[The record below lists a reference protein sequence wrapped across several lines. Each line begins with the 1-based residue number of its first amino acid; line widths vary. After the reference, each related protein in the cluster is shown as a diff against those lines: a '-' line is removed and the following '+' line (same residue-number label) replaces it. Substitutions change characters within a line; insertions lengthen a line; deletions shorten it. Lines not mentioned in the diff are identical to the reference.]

1 MEIKPISNS
10 EINYVVGISPI
21 FSKYIGN
28 LTFISFF
35 IFSLIFFKNLNFYAI
50 TFLTST
56 FLIATDNLLYLNQ
69 IKTIFK
75 KFIIIFSIY
84 LSKKTL
90 TIKSVFKNEIKRI
103 NFRDDINI
111 LRAISV
117 VSVLLYHAEFS
128 LFRGGWLGVDI
139 FFVISGF
146 LISNIILSEL
156 FNNSFSLKNF
166 YLRRVRRIFPALYF
180 MLLSTMPIAFMLLS
194 PKNTIEYINN
204 LKYSIPFLSNIYLAG
219 LDLYTAEPNRFSPL
233 LHTWSLSIEEQFY
246 IVFPLFLILIYRK
259 KIVSPEFIVSF
270 LMLLIGLT
278 FLDVDNIS
286 KFYYFHFRSWE
297 FLLGSLI
304 MIFSQKKHFKLPK
317 NAEIYGLILI
327 LIPIGLFDD
336 NTITSLL
343 PN

>member
-1 MEIKPISNS
+1 MNKLKEFKILNNKFFKYCFYLVLLLVLLLFTINMLNQYQKTSHLDESLIYFPSNFENCDLTPSSIINYYESKFSEINIYQSTKSLSIFPEIENLKCLGKVMEIKPISNS

-69 IKTIFK
+69 TIDK
-75 KFIIIFSIY
+75 LTLKIFIIIFSIY

-117 VSVLLYHAEFS
+117 VSVLFYHAEFS

-139 FFVISGF
+139 F
-146 LISNIILSEL
+146 
-156 FNNSFSLKNF
+156 
-166 YLRRVRRIFPALYF
+166 
-180 MLLSTMPIAFMLLS
+180 LLS
-194 PKNTIEYINN
+194 
-204 LKYSIPFLSNIYLAG
+204 
-219 LDLYTAEPNRFSPL
+219 
-233 LHTWSLSIEEQFY
+233 Q
-246 IVFPLFLILIYRK
+246 
-259 KIVSPEFIVSF
+259 VS
-270 LMLLIGLT
+270 
-278 FLDVDNIS
+278 
-286 KFYYFHFRSWE
+286 
-297 FLLGSLI
+297 
-304 MIFSQKKHFKLPK
+304 
-317 NAEIYGLILI
+317 
-327 LIPIGLFDD
+327 
-336 NTITSLL
+336 
-343 PN
+343 